1 MKTIKITKLFLIFLY
16 AFVFSQ
22 ETQTFQVI
30 PGGSESVIKI
40 PNVIPPSP
48 NASFKTDFGNLP
60 MDEYRGAPSVTIP
73 IYNIENGSLKH
84 NIFLNYNK
92 LGVKVNDISDIVGIS
107 WLLNVGGV
115 INRTTYDLPDEK
127 NDRFL
132 VNDISSLNIPLIQEG
147 TQEAYFIAD
156 KIKNANIDNQVDI
169 FSYSV
174 DNYSGTFYLDAN
186 FQPVLLEEG
195 TGVKIR
201 SVGNFAVT
209 HEFILT
215 APNGVKYYFGGEGFT
230 EETYI
235 RNNPM
240 LNAISGFYLYKIED
254 GNNSI
259 SFSYYTDSLKQ
270 ISLNIKESRSVSF
283 YANFTPGIEDCSP
296 PSLYQNNIETSFLNI
311 KNTKRIKKIT
321 YNNQEVSFEYL
332 PVNGMNYGK
341 LDKIKIAYNQRLEKE
356 IDFSYIDKLYGTVIE
371 RFFLEKVQFFEVK
384 NTQKTLNNEYSL
396 EYDDPLAIPQRLS
409 KSIDILGYYN
419 GKVNN
424 TLVPDLA
431 LLGSTSFNEPN
442 LADRR
447 ANFQYTKKG
456 SLKSITYPTKGKT
469 YFEYESIPTKNKV
482 FTDLNLI
489 VGNNDWITSMLP
501 APVLDTV
508 RTYQF
513 SSLVN
518 DKIKINLHLFSEVTD
533 PVLNKGKTL
542 FQIIDQSN
550 GQTVY
555 SKEMFLGKIVNQANF
570 ETEFTVDKTKNYL
583 IKFKVV
589 DYCNQCNASADI
601 SFHSGYEKKNGI
613 GIRLKRQL
621 DINEAG
627 DTVNIKRLYYNKIED
642 VNNVSLLPDNLYT
655 PGSFISTYYV
665 QSTPMNIDPNQP
677 GCAVP
682 DFFLQQNIVHS
693 EPVAPIDS
701 ELNSMFG
708 IFENPIISISYG
720 GDNFEKGGEQK
731 EFIHADEPSLV
742 FVKEPISE
750 YPYFKGEPSSISTLV
765 NTAYNKMIRKVNFNK
780 YNGLLTKSRI
790 FSKSSNGSL
799 LLKSGVDN
807 TYLRSGVVS
816 NYDISGTPIYN
827 ALYFPT
833 TGIAGAELH
842 NLLIASNSVSVFFN
856 RLVTSYVTDYI
867 DDVPATITDDSAY
880 KKMVVE
886 TNYEYDT
893 PAKLPTKVST
903 KFSDNTVNSTS
914 YKYANEKGN
923 QLMIDKN
930 MVGIPLETTI
940 TKAKGG
946 TTKILSKTET
956 VYPNTA
962 AEIINNSTGLV
973 LPLSVKSFDIPNNT
987 SSVDIAYNKFDEKG
1001 NLLQYTIK
1009 ENVPVAVVW
1018 GYNNAQPIAIIEGIT
1033 YDQLVSLGLI
1043 APIVTASNTDASDP
1057 TTEPALITALENF
1070 RKSSSLANAKVTT
1083 MTYDPLIGVTN
1094 IISPLGIRQTYK
1106 YDNAGR
1112 LERTSDEEAK
1122 PLVDFKY
1129 NYKN

>member
-1 MKTIKITKLFLIFLY
+1 MKKIKILILFLIFLN

-22 ETQTFQVI
+22 ETQTFQII
-30 PGGSESVIKI
+30 PGGNESVIKI

-48 NASFKTDFGNLP
+48 NSSFKTDFGNLP
-60 MDEYRGAPSVTIP
+60 INEYRGAPSVTIP
-73 IYNIENGSLKH
+73 IYNIDNGSLKH

-92 LGVKVNDISDIVGIS
+92 LGIKVNDISDIVGIS
-107 WLLNVGGV
+107 WLLNAGGV
-115 INRTTYDLPDEK
+115 INRTTYDLPDEN

-156 KIKNANIDNQVDI
+156 KIKNVNIDNQVDI

-259 SFSYYTDSLKQ
+259 NFSYYTDSLKQ
-270 ISLNIKESRSVSF
+270 ISLNIKESRSVSLF
-283 YANFTPGIEDCSP
+283 ANFTPGLQDCSP
-296 PSLYQNNIETSFLNI
+296 PAPYQNNIETSFLNI

-332 PVNGMNYGK
+332 PINGMNYGK

-356 IDFSYIDKLYGTVIE
+356 IDFSYIDKFYGTVIE

-384 NTQKTLNNEYSL
+384 STQKTLNNEYSL
-396 EYDDPLAIPQRLS
+396 AYDDPLAIPRRLS

-419 GKVNN
+419 GKANN

-469 YFEYESIPTKNKV
+469 YFEYESIPAKKKV
-482 FTDLNLI
+482 FTELNMI

-501 APVLDTV
+501 APVLDTM

-550 GQTVY
+550 SQTVY

-589 DYCNQCNASADI
+589 DYCNRCNASVDI
-601 SFHSGYEKKNGI
+601 NFHSGYEKKEGI

-642 VNNVSLLPDNLYT
+642 VNNISLLPDNLYT

-665 QSTPMNIDPNQP
+665 QSTPMNINPNQP

-693 EPVAPIDS
+693 EPVAPIDP

-742 FVKEPISE
+742 FIKEPMSE
-750 YPYFKGEPSSISTLV
+750 YPYFKGEPSYVYTLV

-780 YNGLLTKSRI
+780 YNGLLTKSRV

-799 LLKSGVDN
+799 LLKSKVDN

-842 NLLIASNSVSVFFN
+842 NLLITSNSISIFFN
-856 RLVTSYVTDYI
+856 RLEKSFATEYFE
-867 DDVPATITDDSAY
+867 DVPASVEDDSAY
-880 KKMVVE
+880 KKMVVQ
-886 TNYEYDT
+886 TDYEYNN
-893 PAKLPTKVST
+893 PAKLQTKVTT
-903 KFSDNTVNSTS
+903 KFSDNSINTTF
-914 YKYANEKGN
+914 YKYAYEKNN
-923 QLMIDKN
+923 QLMIEKN
-930 MVGIPLETTI
+930 MIGIPLEITLTKISDAI
-940 TKAKGG
+940 TKTIA
-946 TTKILSKTET
+946 KTET
-956 VYPNTA
+956 VFPTNQTEADIKTSGLILPYSVLSTDLQNTVSQ
-962 AEIINNSTGLV
+962 E
-973 LPLSVKSFDIPNNT
+973 LSYDKYDS
-987 SSVDIAYNKFDEKG
+987 KG
-1001 NLLQYTIK
+1001 NLQQYTTKDGI
-1009 ENVPVAVVW
+1009 PTAIVW
-1018 GYNNAQPIAIIEGIT
+1018 GYNQTQPIAKIVGVTYAQVSSLAAAII
-1033 YDQLVSLGLI
+1033 S
-1043 APIVTASNTDASDP
+1043 ASDLDAANP
-1057 TTEPALITALENF
+1057 SNEAALITALDNF
-1070 RKSSSLANAKVTT
+1070 RKDSAMANYQISTY
-1083 MTYDPLIGVTN
+1083 TYDPLIGVTS
-1094 IISPLGIRQTYK
+1094 ITPPSGIREVYL
-1106 YDNAGR
+1106 YDSAGR
-1112 LERTSDEEAK
+1112 LKEVREGSQTGKLLKE
-1122 PLVDFKY
+1122 FKY